1 MVKSIVKKGWW
12 RRIVRFFRRRQ
23 RLGDPLVIPR
33 ARHTLSRADIAP
45 AALKVLY
52 RLKEHGHQAYLV
64 GGSVRDLLLGRKPKD
79 FDIATD
85 AHPETVRQI
94 FRNSRIIGRRF
105 RLVHV
110 VFQGETIEVSTFR
123 ANTVVE
129 EEKTD
134 VTTSGLVEDSA
145 QGMIRSDNT
154 YGTVE
159 EDAWRRDFTVN
170 ALYYNIQDFSV
181 EDYTGGM
188 LDLKDGV
195 IRMIGDPVQRFHED
209 PGRLLRAIRLAAKL
223 RFTLEPKL
231 EQALRRLSNLL
242 MHVPKARLFDEIL
255 KLFFEGNAE
264 ASYEWLCRTGYWTY
278 LFPQAT
284 PQTLIEHAMRSTDQR
299 LADGKTVNPA
309 FLLAVIG
316 WSVVQKAIRDM
327 LQKGTRSH
335 FRALCEGIRVS
346 LSELQIV
353 LGTPK
358 RFLLMI
364 RAMWLMQ
371 HHLERCRPS
380 RALTVVKQRHFRAAY
395 DFLTLR
401 MLVGE
406 VPESAVGFWT
416 ALQEVPLEARAEW
429 LQAQEMRQTTEE

>member
-1 MVKSIVKKGWW
+1 MI
-12 RRIVRFFRRRQ
+12 
-23 RLGDPLVIPR
+23 IPR

-52 RLKEHGHQAYLV
+52 RLKEHGCQAYLV
-64 GGSVRDLLLGRKPKD
+64 GGGVRDLLLGRKPKD
-79 FDIATD
+79 FDVATD
-85 AHPETVRQI
+85 AHPETVRHI

-110 VFQGETIEVSTFR
+110 VFQDEIVEVSTFR
-123 ANTVVE
+123 ANTVEEAKSEIVDLDVVE
-129 EEKTD
+129 E
-134 VTTSGLVEDSA
+134 LP

-154 YGTVE
+154 YGTIE

-188 LDLKDGV
+188 LDLKDRI

-223 RFTLEPKL
+223 QFTLEPKL
-231 EQALRRLSNLL
+231 EQALRRLTNLL
-242 MHVPKARLFDEIL
+242 AHIPKARLFDEIL

-264 ASYEWLCRTGYWTY
+264 ASYEWLCSTGYWAY
-278 LFPQAT
+278 LFPHTEPNA
-284 PQTLIEHAMRSTDQR
+284 LIMHAMQSTDQR
-299 LADGKTVNPA
+299 IAEGKTVNPA

-316 WSVVQKAIRDM
+316 WSMVQAKLSE
-327 LQKGTRSH
+327 LQHQGNRAQ
-335 FRALCEGIRVS
+335 FRLLCESIRLS
-346 LSELQIV
+346 LSELQTI

-358 RFLLMI
+358 RFLLVI
-364 RAMWLMQ
+364 RSMWLMQ

-380 RALTVVKQRHFRAAY
+380 RALTIAKQRHFRASY
-395 DFLTLR
+395 DFLVLR
-401 MLVGE
+401 TLVGE
-406 VPESAVGFWT
+406 VPESAAAFWT
-416 ALQEVPLEARAEW
+416 ALQEVPPEVRGQWLRERA
-429 LQAQEMRQTTEE
+429 